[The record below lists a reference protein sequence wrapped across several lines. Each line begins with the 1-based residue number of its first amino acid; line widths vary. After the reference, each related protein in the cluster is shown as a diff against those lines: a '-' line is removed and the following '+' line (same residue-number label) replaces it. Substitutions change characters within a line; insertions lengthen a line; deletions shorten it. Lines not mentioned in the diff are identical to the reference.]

1 MRLATK
7 ALMDVVESGNK
18 NIELLVMTRTEAKQ
32 LNDTEIEQLIASLK
46 E

>member
-1 MRLATK
+1 MKLATK

-18 NIELLVMTRTEAKQ
+18 NIELLIMKKNETRHLT
-32 LNDTEIEQLIASLK
+32 DSEIEQLIASLK